1 VVLNKYASVSLLPA
15 LPMVYAGWC
24 QDAPGHD
31 MTQHDTD
38 RSASNKRVTVEDA
51 AQILGVSVDAIR
63 KRIER
68 GTLESKRLG
77 KTRYVLLDDTDMTD
91 QDTIRT
97 RHDSDITGVV
107 EELRAHNETL
117 RKQLDAERGASSEL
131 RRIIAALTQR
141 IPELEPAR
149 ETTPDERES
158 PVTASEDRGNGGSQG
173 YPEQEKRSWWQRWF
187 GA

>member
-1 VVLNKYASVSLLPA
+1 
-15 LPMVYAGWC
+15 
-24 QDAPGHD
+24 

-38 RSASNKRVTVEDA
+38 RSASSKRVTVEDA

-68 GTLESKRLG
+68 GTLESERLG

-91 QDTIRT
+91 QDTTRT
-97 RHDSDITGVV
+97 RHDSDMTGVV

-117 RKQLDAERGASSEL
+117 RRQLDAERDASSEL

-141 IPELEPAR
+141 IPAIEAP
-149 ETTPDERES
+149 PDTSSHESTLAERES
-158 PVTASEDRGNGGSQG
+158 PVTASEDRGNGEGREE
-173 YPEQEKRSWWQRWF
+173 PEQEKRSSWWRRLF
-187 GA
+187 